1 MFLDL
6 HIDQHEFWLG
16 ILVCSASML
25 GAAWFLFRHLRRYRL
40 ITDTPTALIRSA
52 PQGYVEIIGN
62 VISGEG
68 GLLEAPLS
76 GRPCVWYRF
85 RIDRQQS
92 SGKSRWGN
100 EQRGTSD
107 QWFQIDD
114 GTGVCL
120 IDPIKAEIDALQHRV
135 WYGNSPN
142 PANSLGLATALGTAI
157 PMGSRFRYIETLIV
171 EHEKVYA
178 LGTFQT
184 VGGGRGVASIEQ
196 IQADIIRDWKT
207 NYTQLLERF
216 GSPGATALSDTEWSK
231 VRSAARMT
239 ASEQRQSSLQI
250 PDMHVLANPNIPGHP
265 LLISTKDEQRLAQK
279 FKQRATLCLIYIIAA
294 LWFCSE
300 LLTAT
305 VY

>member
-6 HIDQHEFWLG
+6 HLDRHEFWLG
-16 ILVCSASML
+16 IIVCSASML
-25 GAAWFLFRHLRRYRL
+25 AAAWFLFRHLRRYRL

-68 GLLEAPLS
+68 GLLQAPLS

-85 RIDRQQS
+85 RVDRQRS
-92 SGKSRWGN
+92 SRKNRWEN
-100 EQRGTSD
+100 QQRGSSD

-120 IDPIKAEIDALQHRV
+120 IDPTQAEIDAVQHRV

-142 PANSLGLATALGTAI
+142 PQLSLGLATAIGSSN
-157 PMGSRFRYIETLIV
+157 PFGSRFRYIETLIL
-171 EHEKVYA
+171 EHEQVYA

-184 VGGGRGVASIEQ
+184 LGGGRGVASVGQ
-196 IQADIIRDWKT
+196 IQADIIREWKS
-207 NYTQLLERF
+207 NYSHLLERF
-216 GSPGATALSDTEWSK
+216 GSPGASLLSDSEWSN
-231 VRSAARMT
+231 VREAAKDQ
-239 ASEQRQSSLQI
+239 AIKQRQSTMDI
-250 PDMHVLANPNIPGHP
+250 PDMHVLSDPDLPGHP
-265 LLISTKDEQRLAQK
+265 LLISTQDEQRLATQ
-279 FKQRATLCLIYIIAA
+279 FKQRATLCLIYLVAA

-305 VY
+305 LY